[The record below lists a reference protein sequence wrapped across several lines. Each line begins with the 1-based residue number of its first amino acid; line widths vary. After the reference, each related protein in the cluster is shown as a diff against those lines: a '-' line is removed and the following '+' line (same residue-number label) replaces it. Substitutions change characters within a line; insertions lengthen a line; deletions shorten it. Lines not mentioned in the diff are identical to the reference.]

1 MIFLIKDWKKLNYTR
16 MDIFSALHIL
26 IGFLGLVALAIP
38 FSENF
43 KTINFRYVIYGI
55 LSQIFLA
62 VILLKLPFVIS
73 FFEVLGNG
81 VVILQQAT
89 QEGANFVF
97 GYPPSDITS
106 PYRSLLETFAFGVLP
121 YIIVMA
127 CISAILW
134 YWGVLP
140 FIVNLISKACQKLF
154 NIGGPVGLGAAANI
168 FVGQVEAPL
177 LIRPYVSKLSNKELL
192 ILMTAGMATV
202 AGSVMVA
209 LIAILESSFVN
220 QNLIQHFITASVLSV
235 PAAIMYANI
244 MIPSNTITDFDENK
258 VPKVYNSTMD
268 AVTRGSSDGASIAF
282 SVGTILIAV
291 IALVYI
297 ANSILG
303 FISAQFGFELSIQI
317 VLGYLF
323 APIAWLM
330 GVPWDEAIIAGE
342 LLGIKTTLNEFV
354 AYPGLAALENGELSE
369 RSKLITFYSLCG
381 FANLSSVGILISGIT
396 AMAPERKD
404 DLIKVSLKALVGATL
419 ASCMTGLIVGIFI

>member
-1 MIFLIKDWKKLNYTR
+1 M
-16 MDIFSALHIL
+16 FS
-26 IGFLGLVALAIP
+26 VIP
-38 FSENF
+38 HPMMPN
-43 KTINFRYVIYGI
+43 
-55 LSQIFLA
+55 
-62 VILLKLPFVIS
+62 
-73 FFEVLGNG
+73 
-81 VVILQQAT
+81 
-89 QEGANFVF
+89 
-97 GYPPSDITS
+97 

-121 YIIVMA
+121 YIVVMA

-134 YWGVLP
+134 YWGILP

-177 LIRPYVSKLSNKELL
+177 LVRPYVSKLSNKELL

-209 LIAILESSFVN
+209 LISILENAFIN
-220 QNLIQHFITASVLSV
+220 ENLIQHFITASVLSV

-244 MIPSNTITDFDENK
+244 MIPSNSITDFNENK
-258 VPKVYNSTMD
+258 VPKVYKSTMD
-268 AVTRGSSDGASIAF
+268 AVTRGASDGASIAV

-297 ANSILG
+297 VNSILG
-303 FISAQFGFELSIQI
+303 AVSYQFGFDLSIEI
-317 VLGYLF
+317 ILGYIF

-330 GVPWDEAIIAGE
+330 GIPWSEAVIAGE

-354 AYPGLAALENGELSE
+354 AYPGLAALDNGELSD

-404 DLIKVSLKALVGATL
+404 DLINVSFKALVGATL

>member
-1 MIFLIKDWKKLNYTR
+1 
-16 MDIFSALHIL
+16 MDIFNIFQIIIGFIGLIL
-26 IGFLGLVALAIP
+26 IAVP
-38 FSENF
+38 FSDNF
-43 KTINFRYVIYGI
+43 KIINYRFVIYGI
-55 LSQIFLA
+55 LCQIVLA
-62 VILLKLPFVIS
+62 VILLKIPFVIS
-73 FFEVLGNG
+73 FFEILGNG
-81 VVILQQAT
+81 VVVLQEAT
-89 QEGANFVF
+89 VEGANFVF
-97 GYPPSDITS
+97 GYPPSEDAG

-134 YWGVLP
+134 YWGILP

-168 FVGQVEAPL
+168 FIGQVEAPL

-209 LIAILESSFVN
+209 LISILETSFGDE
-220 QNLIQHFITASVLSV
+220 NLIQHFITASILSV

-244 MIPSNTITDFDENK
+244 MIPSNSITDFNENK
-258 VPKVYNSTMD
+258 VPKVYKSTMD
-268 AVTRGSSDGASIAF
+268 AVTRGTSDGASIAV

-297 ANSILG
+297 VNAILG
-303 FISAQFGFELSIQI
+303 SISYQFGFELSIEI
-317 VLGYLF
+317 ILGYFF

-330 GVPWDEAIIAGE
+330 GIPWDEAIIAGE

-354 AYPGLAALENGELSE
+354 AYPGLAALDNGELSDK
-369 RSKLITFYSLCG
+369 SKLITFYGLCG

-404 DLIKVSLKALVGATL
+404 DLINVSFKALIGATL
-419 ASCMTGLIVGIFI
+419 ASCMTGLVVGIFI

>member
-1 MIFLIKDWKKLNYTR
+1 
-16 MDIFSALHIL
+16 MDIFNVLQIIIGFIGLIL
-26 IGFLGLVALAIP
+26 IAVP
-38 FSENF
+38 FSDNYKIINF
-43 KTINFRYVIYGI
+43 KFIAYGI
-55 LSQIFLA
+55 LAQIVLA
-62 VILLKLPFVIS
+62 VVLLKIPFIIS
-73 FFEVLGNG
+73 VFEVMGNG
-81 VVILQQAT
+81 VVVLQEAT
-89 QEGANFVF
+89 VEGASFVF
-97 GYPPSDITS
+97 GYAPTDSAG

-134 YWGVLP
+134 YWGILP

-209 LIAILESSFVN
+209 LISILEASFSDE
-220 QNLIQHFITASVLSV
+220 NLIQHFITASILSV

-244 MIPSNTITDFDENK
+244 MIPSNEITDFNENK
-258 VPKVYNSTMD
+258 VPKVYKSTMD
-268 AVTRGSSDGASIAF
+268 AVTRGTSDGTSIAV

-297 ANSILG
+297 VNSFLG
-303 FISAQFGFELSIQI
+303 LISFQFGFDLSIEI
-317 VLGYLF
+317 ILGYLF

-330 GVPWDEAIIAGE
+330 GIPWSEAIIAGE

-354 AYPGLAALENGELSE
+354 AYPGLAALENGELSDK
-369 RSKLITFYSLCG
+369 SKLITFYSLCG

-404 DLIKVSLKALVGATL
+404 DLINVSFKALIGATL

>member
-1 MIFLIKDWKKLNYTR
+1 
-16 MDIFSALHIL
+16 MDILFIVQIF
-26 IGFLGLVALAIP
+26 IGFIGLVALAIP
-38 FSENF
+38 FSDNF
-43 KTINFRYVIYGI
+43 KTINYRYVLYGI
-55 LSQIFLA
+55 LAQIILA
-62 VILLKLPFVIS
+62 VILLKLPFVVS
-73 FFEVLGNG
+73 FFEILGNG

-97 GYPPSDITS
+97 GYPPTDSST

-140 FIVNLISKACQKLF
+140 FIVNLISRACQKLF

-209 LIAILESSFVN
+209 LIAILESSFIN

-291 IALVYI
+291 IALVFI

-303 FISAQFGFELSIQI
+303 FLSSQFGFDLSIEI
-317 VLGYLF
+317 ILGYLF

-330 GVPWDEAIIAGE
+330 GIPWDEAIIAGE

-354 AYPGLAALENGELSE
+354 AYPGLATLDNGELSE

>member
-1 MIFLIKDWKKLNYTR
+1 
-16 MDIFSALHIL
+16 MDILFIL
-26 IGFLGLVALAIP
+26 QIFIGFIGLVALAIP
-38 FSENF
+38 FSDNF
-43 KTINFRYVIYGI
+43 KTINYRYVLYGI
-55 LSQIFLA
+55 LAQIILA
-62 VILLKLPFVIS
+62 VILLKLPFVVS
-73 FFEVLGNG
+73 FFEILGNG

-97 GYPPSDITS
+97 GYPPTDSSS

-140 FIVNLISKACQKLF
+140 FIVNLISRACQKLF

-209 LIAILESSFVN
+209 LIAILESSFIN

-291 IALVYI
+291 IALVFI

-303 FISAQFGFELSIQI
+303 FVSSQFGFDLSIEI
-317 VLGYLF
+317 ILGYLF

-330 GVPWDEAIIAGE
+330 GIPWDEAIIAGE

-354 AYPGLAALENGELSE
+354 AYPGLAALDDGELSE

>member
-1 MIFLIKDWKKLNYTR
+1 MEPQYLIQ
-16 MDIFSALHIL
+16 IL
-26 IGFLGLVALAIP
+26 IGFAGLILIAFP
-38 FSENF
+38 FSENY
-43 KTINFRYVIYGI
+43 KIINFRYIFYG
-55 LSQIFLA
+55 LVSQIILA
-62 VILLKLPFVIS
+62 VILLKIPFIIA

-81 VVILQQAT
+81 VVILQEAT
-89 QEGANFVF
+89 TEGANFVF
-97 GYPPSDITS
+97 GYPPSNNET

-134 YWGVLP
+134 YWGILP

-177 LIRPYVSKLSNKELL
+177 LIRPYVAKLSKKELL
-192 ILMTAGMATV
+192 IIMTAGMATV

-209 LIAILESSFVN
+209 LIAILDSAFINE
-220 QNLIQHFITASVLSV
+220 NLIQHFITASVLSV

-244 MIPSNTITDFDENK
+244 MIPSNEITEFKEDK
-258 VPKVYNSTMD
+258 TPKVYNSTMD
-268 AVTRGSSDGASIAF
+268 AVTRGASDGATIAI

-297 ANSILG
+297 VNSILG
-303 FISAQFGFELSIQI
+303 ILSPYLGFDLSIEI
-317 VLGYLF
+317 ILGFIF
-323 APIAWLM
+323 APIAWFM
-330 GVPWDEAIIAGE
+330 GIPWNEALIAGE

-354 AYPGLAALENGELSE
+354 AYPSLAALDSGELSE
-369 RSKLITFYSLCG
+369 KSKLITFYSLCG

-404 DLIKVSLKALVGATL
+404 DLINVSLKALVGATL

>member
-1 MIFLIKDWKKLNYTR
+1 
-16 MDIFSALHIL
+16 
-26 IGFLGLVALAIP
+26 
-38 FSENF
+38 
-43 KTINFRYVIYGI
+43 
-55 LSQIFLA
+55 
-62 VILLKLPFVIS
+62 
-73 FFEVLGNG
+73 
-81 VVILQQAT
+81 
-89 QEGANFVF
+89 
-97 GYPPSDITS
+97 
-106 PYRSLLETFAFGVLP
+106 
-121 YIIVMA
+121 
-127 CISAILW
+127 
-134 YWGVLP
+134 
-140 FIVNLISKACQKLF
+140 
-154 NIGGPVGLGAAANI
+154 
-168 FVGQVEAPL
+168 
-177 LIRPYVSKLSNKELL
+177 
-192 ILMTAGMATV
+192 MTAGMATV

-209 LIAILESSFVN
+209 LIAILESSFIN

-291 IALVYI
+291 IALVFI

-303 FISAQFGFELSIQI
+303 FVSSQFGFDLSIEI
-317 VLGYLF
+317 ILGYLF

-330 GVPWDEAIIAGE
+330 GIPWDEAIIAGE

-354 AYPGLAALENGELSE
+354 AYPGLAALDNGELSE

>member
-1 MIFLIKDWKKLNYTR
+1 
-16 MDIFSALHIL
+16 MDIFTIL
-26 IGFLGLVALAIP
+26 QIIIGFIGLIIIAIP
-38 FSENF
+38 LSENY
-43 KTINFRYVIYGI
+43 KIINYKYIVYGI
-55 LSQIFLA
+55 LAQVFLA
-62 VILLKLPFVIS
+62 VILLKVPLVIS
-73 FFEVLGNG
+73 AFEILGYG
-81 VVILQQAT
+81 VVVLQEAT
-89 QEGANFVF
+89 TEGALFVF
-97 GYPPSDITS
+97 GYPPSQEIS

-134 YWGVLP
+134 YWGILP
-140 FIVNLISKACQKLF
+140 FIVNMISKACQKLF

-209 LIAILESSFVN
+209 LISILENTFIDE
-220 QNLIQHFITASVLSV
+220 NLIQHFITASVLSV

-244 MIPSNTITDFDENK
+244 MIPSNSITDFNENK
-258 VPKVYNSTMD
+258 IPKVYKSTMD
-268 AVTRGSSDGASIAF
+268 AVTRGSSDGASIAL

-297 ANSILG
+297 VNSILG
-303 FISAQFGFELSIQI
+303 FFSSHLGFELSIEI
-317 VLGYLF
+317 ILGYIF

-330 GVPWDEAIIAGE
+330 GVPWSEAIVAGE

-354 AYPGLAALENGELSE
+354 AYPGLASLDNGELSD

-404 DLIKVSLKALVGATL
+404 DLIKVSFKALVGATL

>member
-1 MIFLIKDWKKLNYTR
+1 
-16 MDIFSALHIL
+16 MDILFIL
-26 IGFLGLVALAIP
+26 QIFIGFIGLVALAIP
-38 FSENF
+38 FSDNF
-43 KTINFRYVIYGI
+43 KTINYRYVLYGI
-55 LSQIFLA
+55 LAQIILA
-62 VILLKLPFVIS
+62 VILLKLPFVVS
-73 FFEVLGNG
+73 FFEILGNG

-97 GYPPSDITS
+97 GYPPTDSST

-140 FIVNLISKACQKLF
+140 FIVNLISRACQKLF

-209 LIAILESSFVN
+209 LIAILESSFIN

-291 IALVYI
+291 IALVFI

-303 FISAQFGFELSIQI
+303 FVSSQFGFDLSIEI
-317 VLGYLF
+317 ILGYLF

-330 GVPWDEAIIAGE
+330 GIPWDEAIIAGE

-354 AYPGLAALENGELSE
+354 AYPGLAALDNGELSE

-396 AMAPERKD
+396 AMTN
-404 DLIKVSLKALVGATL
+404 LIFF
-419 ASCMTGLIVGIFI
+419 SCIH